1 MQNIDF
7 CKTSW
12 SLENLDYFVYVCDQ
26 PFIIDHSMNVA
37 HERDFAT
44 FPSLNT
50 KKFSK
55 LWQALKEFV
64 KQQDASILTYIDR
77 KSEREYSNN
86 SRYSLLNNKTWA
98 AESIRSI
105 KLFRKLYLQASYLQP
120 NWIKLLT
127 LFVKYCNLRIF

>member
-1 MQNIDF
+1 
-7 CKTSW
+7 
-12 SLENLDYFVYVCDQ
+12 
-26 PFIIDHSMNVA
+26 MNVA

-98 AESIRSI
+98 AETIRSI
-105 KLFRKLYLQASYLQP
+105 KLFRKLYCLE
-120 NWIKLLT
+120 N
-127 LFVKYCNLRIF
+127 